1 MGPASV
7 AEDAGATGSANSVE
21 KTGDCGDT
29 GESRNASENAARSDG
44 CSNVARP
51 PTADLLPAIEAT
63 IAALD
68 AGEIEAA
75 RAGLHALAAALR
87 PHVTSGANKA
97 FGPT

>member
-1 MGPASV
+1 MSRKMR
-7 AEDAGATGSANSVE
+7 GAIGSANSAE

>member
-1 MGPASV
+1 MGAIRSV
-7 AEDAGATGSANSVE
+7 VSGEESGSCDDAGGVANAPDNV
-21 KTGDCGDT
+21 GA
-29 GESRNASENAARSDG
+29 SRG